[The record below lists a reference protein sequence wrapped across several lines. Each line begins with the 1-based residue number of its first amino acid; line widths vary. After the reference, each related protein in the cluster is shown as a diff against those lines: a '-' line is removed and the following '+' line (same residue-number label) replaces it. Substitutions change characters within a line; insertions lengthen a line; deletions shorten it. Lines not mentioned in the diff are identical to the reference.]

1 MSMKIYVSPYY
12 RTAMWGSVVSAI
24 MIDLIVLY
32 YSFYSVESIIRNLTV
47 DLGWFIFEITFFWV
61 VILCLFTMI
70 WRFLIHTK
78 VEDYFYQSYLGR
90 RKQCYVDRTK
100 DIYYTVFG
108 YPAKKVDSYGKD
120 SYIAFS
126 NEPFVAKYYL
136 TNWGSFINKY
146 DTKKIILL
154 PYYEEIV
161 PYLNVENWHKIEM
174 EYPESMKKMEKWFK

>member
-1 MSMKIYVSPYY
+1 MKIYVSPHY
-12 RTAMWGSVVSAI
+12 RTAMWGSVASAI
-24 MIDLIVLY
+24 LLDLILLY
-32 YSFYSVESIIRNLTV
+32 YFIKNPKVMLEILVEEPCVIVFTA
-47 DLGWFIFEITFFWV
+47 

-70 WRFLIHTK
+70 WRALIHTK
-78 VEDYFYQSYLGR
+78 VEPNSYQSFLGK